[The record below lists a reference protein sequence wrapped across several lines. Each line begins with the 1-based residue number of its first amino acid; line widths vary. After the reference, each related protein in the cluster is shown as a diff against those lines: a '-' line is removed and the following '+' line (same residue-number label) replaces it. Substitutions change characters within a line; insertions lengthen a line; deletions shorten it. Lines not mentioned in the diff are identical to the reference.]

1 MKSSSSKQVMT
12 ETSPTMMMVDMNVV
26 IVVMITS
33 SATCL
38 KSSKYYLFVF
48 KHLPVQLIPAPHT
61 LSVGSVSVMCLILTK
76 ASLVQW
82 LLNTE
87 ALCLEENFYVWLSEV
102 WLRFEGILSSRGKTV
117 NSVREGSK
125 KEKLLEFS
133 T

>member
-12 ETSPTMMMVDMNVV
+12 ETSPTMMMVEMNVV

-48 KHLPVQLIPAPHT
+48 KHLPVQLIPGPPT

-76 ASLVQW
+76 ASLVQ
-82 LLNTE
+82 
-87 ALCLEENFYVWLSEV
+87 
-102 WLRFEGILSSRGKTV
+102 
-117 NSVREGSK
+117 
-125 KEKLLEFS
+125 
-133 T
+133 

>member
-12 ETSPTMMMVDMNVV
+12 ETSPTMMMVDMNVA

-48 KHLPVQLIPAPHT
+48 KHLPVQLLPAPPT

-82 LLNTE
+82 LPYTV
-87 ALCLEENFYVWLSEV
+87 AMCLEENFYVWLSEV
-102 WLRFEGILSSRGKTV
+102 WLRFEGSRGKTV
-117 NSVREGSK
+117 NSVREGFK
-125 KEKLLEFS
+125 KKKKISGIFH
-133 T
+133 